1 VVAYPGGLRTIMA
14 QPPDKSLSRASS
26 VAVDS
31 FLDALKGKSVVAAS
45 ASRGRMIFALD
56 ATMSR
61 QPTWDLA
68 QRLQTRMFEVA
79 GKLGGLDAQLVY
91 FRGLNECRASR
102 FVADGAGLGALMG
115 KISCQGGHTQIARVL
130 EHVRTEAGAKPVGAL
145 IYVGDAMEE
154 HVDELCA
161 LAGQVALLGVKAFMF
176 QEGADPV
183 ARQAFSEIA
192 RITGGAYAAFD
203 ANAPQRLA
211 DLLGAA
217 AAYAAGGRS
226 ALEKQAREGG
236 AAARLLLGQMR

>member
-1 VVAYPGGLRTIMA
+1 MA

-26 VAVDS
+26 GAVES
-31 FLDALKGKSVVAAS
+31 FLDALKSTSVVAAS
-45 ASRGRMIFALD
+45 GKRGRMIFALD

-102 FVADGAGLGALMG
+102 FVVDGAGLGGLMG
-115 KISCQGGHTQIARVL
+115 RISCQGGNTQISRVL

-161 LAGQVALLGVKAFMF
+161 LAGQVGLLGVKAFMF
-176 QEGADPV
+176 QEGGDPL
-183 ARQAFSEIA
+183 ARQAFAEIA